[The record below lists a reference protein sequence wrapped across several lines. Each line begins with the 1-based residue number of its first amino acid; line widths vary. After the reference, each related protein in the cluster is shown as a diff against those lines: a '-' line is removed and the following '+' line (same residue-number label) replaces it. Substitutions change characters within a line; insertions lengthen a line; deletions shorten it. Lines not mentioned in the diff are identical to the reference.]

1 MAETRRVVVTGLG
14 VVSPVGSTLDSFWAA
29 IQAGES
35 GVGPITYFDTSAFD
49 TKFAGQVKGF
59 NLDDFISKKEARRMD
74 PFCHYGIAAAK
85 MAVDDSGLDMA
96 QENPRRVGVVAA
108 SGVGGL
114 QILQTQMDV
123 LRSRGPGRFSPF
135 IIPQMIVNILPG
147 LISINHGMK
156 GPNFAVVTACASGTH
171 CIGESL
177 ALIRNGKADVMLAGG
192 AEGAICELG
201 VGGFNA
207 MGALSRRNDEPTRA
221 SRPFDKDR
229 DGFVMGEGG
238 AIVMVEELEHA
249 RKRGAKIY
257 CELVGFGMTC
267 DASHMTAPAEGG
279 EGAARAMRIAMK
291 DAGCTPA
298 DVDYVNAH
306 GTSTPLNDKA
316 RPRPSRSALGA
327 KSAPARSCHQ
337 LHQEHDRPPARRRRR
352 RRIRSSAPWPLRD
365 GVLPP
370 TINYDHARSGLRP
383 RLRAQPGRAR
393 PRSARA
399 STTRSGSAATTP
411 PCASRRFDAS
421 TGWPAGALQAPAF
434 LAPPEND

>member
-14 VVSPVGSTLDSFWAA
+14 VVSPVGSTLDTFWAA

-49 TKFAGQVKGF
+49 TKFAGQVKDF
-59 NLDDFISKKEARRMD
+59 HLDDFVSKKDARRMD

-96 QENPRRVGVVAA
+96 RENPQRVGVVAA

-114 QILQTQMDV
+114 QILQAQMDV

-171 CIGESL
+171 CLGSAL
-177 ALIRNGKADVMLAGG
+177 GLIRSGAADVMLAGG

-207 MGALSRRNDEPTRA
+207 MRALSTRNDDPATA

-229 DGFVMGEGG
+229 DGFVMGEGAG
-238 AIVMVEELEHA
+238 MLIIEEYEHA
-249 RKRGAKIY
+249 KARGARIY
-257 CELVGFGMTC
+257 CELAGFGCTG
-267 DASHMTAPAEGG
+267 DAFHITAPDETAEGPSRG
-279 EGAARAMRIAMK
+279 MMLAME
-291 DAGCTPA
+291 DAGLTPA
-298 DVDYVNAH
+298 DIDYINAH
-306 GTSTPLNDKA
+306 GTSTPLNDAGETKA
-316 RPRPSRSALGA
+316 IKIALGEERA
-327 KSAPARSCHQ
+327 RQVAVSSTKSMTGHLLGAAGGVESVVCA
-337 LHQEHDRPPARRRRR
+337 LA
-352 RRIRSSAPWPLRD
+352 IRD
-365 GVLPP
+365 GILPA
-370 TINYDHARSGLRP
+370 TINY
-383 RLRAQPGRAR
+383 
-393 PRSARA
+393 
-399 STTRSGSAATTP
+399 TTP
-411 PCASRRFDAS
+411 DPDCDLDYV
-421 TGWPAGALQAPAF
+421 PNQARKATVRACLNNSLGF
-434 LAPPEND
+434 GGHNATLCFKAV